1 MDQIIVRGGK
11 KLRGSVKISGSKNSS
26 LPIFVASLLT
36 NDVCV
41 LDNVPNLEDVNTMK
55 KLLIS
60 LGVNIKSEDKSLVLK
75 LDNISSIKANYDLVR
90 RMRASILV
98 LGPLLAKFGEAE
110 VSLPGGCAIGSRPV
124 DLHIY
129 ALKKMGANIIIK
141 DGYIKGFVTGSTL
154 KGAKINFSKVSVG
167 ATENTIMAAALADGE
182 TIIENSAMEP
192 EIDDLINVLNK
203 MGAKISRVKNKT
215 IKIIGVRKLSGFN
228 HIIMPDRI
236 EAGTYAIAA
245 AITGGRVEL
254 LDAPVNNL
262 ESVIKLLK
270 KMGVNITIYP
280 DGMLVDAPEK
290 LNNFDLIT
298 EVYPGFPSD
307 LQAQAMALMSVSKG
321 ISTIEEKIFENR
333 FMHVSE
339 LLRFGAEIHVKGSK
353 AIIKGNKILTSAQV
367 MATDLRASSS
377 LVLAALRA
385 EGDTVINRVY
395 HLDRGYEDMEKKLS
409 ACGAYIK
416 RVRSN

>member
-1 MDQIIVRGGK
+1 M
-11 KLRGSVKISGSKNSS
+11 N
-26 LPIFVASLLT
+26 LT
-36 NDVCV
+36 
-41 LDNVPNLEDVNTMK
+41 
-55 KLLIS
+55 
-60 LGVNIKSEDKSLVLK
+60 
-75 LDNISSIKANYDLVR
+75 
-90 RMRASILV
+90 
-98 LGPLLAKFGEAE
+98 
-110 VSLPGGCAIGSRPV
+110 
-124 DLHIY
+124 
-129 ALKKMGANIIIK
+129 
-141 DGYIKGFVTGSTL
+141 
-154 KGAKINFSKVSVG
+154 
-167 ATENTIMAAALADGE
+167 
-182 TIIENSAMEP
+182 
-192 EIDDLINVLNK
+192 DD
-203 MGAKISRVKNKT
+203 
-215 IKIIGVRKLSGFN
+215 
-228 HIIMPDRI
+228 
-236 EAGTYAIAA
+236 
-245 AITGGRVEL
+245 EL
-254 LDAPVNNL
+254 YEKQHAPVGFYKHNIFTLSLINL